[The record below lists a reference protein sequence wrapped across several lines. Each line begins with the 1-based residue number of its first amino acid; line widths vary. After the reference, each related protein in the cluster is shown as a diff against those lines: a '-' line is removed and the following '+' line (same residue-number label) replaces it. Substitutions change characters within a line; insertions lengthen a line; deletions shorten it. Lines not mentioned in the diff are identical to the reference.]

1 MSIFNEVSNK
11 QIIGEVRDI
20 IRYEDGRVIDT
31 GWSRNSILTKVNTLI
46 ACLLKGETG
55 IEGIQ
60 YWSIGSGEETWDLPS
75 VFEKAELVINA
86 GASAN
91 GTVTVTLDGQ
101 GKVVNVNLG
110 DDAETVAGKI
120 RSTGFEGWN
129 TSGTGNKVIFTAT
142 TDGNKV
148 DALYNA
154 GATGAVGNMTT
165 IVQGVKGIPRPEPQE
180 SDLGC
185 VNEFYRKKIK
195 PEDITFVDNAGIET
209 QTPTN
214 RLQIS
219 VTFLP
224 EEAVGN
230 WREFSIVGGNATEVL
245 GTGYPI
251 NYKTHG
257 LIEKTD
263 TMTVER
269 KIRFTFR

>member
-1 MSIFNEVSNK
+1 MFNEVSNK

-31 GWSRNSILTKVNTLI
+31 GWSRNSILMKVNTLI

-91 GTVTVTLDGQ
+91 GTVTITLDGQ

-120 RSTGFEGWN
+120 RSTGFAGWN

-154 GATGAVGNMTT
+154 GTTGAVGNMTT

-195 PEDITFVDNAGIET
+195 PEDITFVDDAGIET

-219 VTFLP
+219 VTFSA